1 MEGSLKP
8 NIRVIHNE
16 IVIINEQEQHWMM
29 LFVMDP
35 DVQLHKFRTNEFICS
50 HTVLVLVVQTEG
62 SMQNGCGCA

>member
-1 MEGSLKP
+1 
-8 NIRVIHNE
+8 
-16 IVIINEQEQHWMM
+16 MM